1 VGSAAAGNDTASTSS
16 SNTTAAA
23 AAAAVQPI
31 PAIDLAASNGSWL
44 LPVLSRSFVSLD
56 HEFGAISE
64 GSYVGSTAVVV
75 LIASCRMWV
84 AHAGDSRAVLGR
96 NGAVQVLT
104 SDHKASRGDEVARVQ
119 VRSVQQHMCF
129 VATLAGTGPAE
140 TGTNEHN
147 RHGCAGGG
155 CLSARMML
163 SQLHSVAHYT
173 VSLAAPAVRPL
184 INRCCIAQWVLPFHI
199 DH

>member
-1 VGSAAAGNDTASTSS
+1 M
-16 SNTTAAA
+16 
-23 AAAAVQPI
+23 AAAVQPI

-119 VRSVQQHMCF
+119 VRKHKMTCMESWEV
-129 VATLAGTGPAE
+129 VG
-140 TGTNEHN
+140 
-147 RHGCAGGG
+147 
-155 CLSARMML
+155 
-163 SQLHSVAHYT
+163 
-173 VSLAAPAVRPL
+173 
-184 INRCCIAQWVLPFHI
+184 
-199 DH
+199 D